1 MWRGGFVAALYERR
15 QILRRSQ
22 TAATTNSLVFPFDH
36 DWLRWLRS
44 PSFFCIMIGTIRKH
58 SVWLWWSIIPLT
70 ILSFVVYM
78 GSGPSRN
85 GGGRDSGDYGSLY
98 GNKITPEAFRN
109 AQAEVYLEYL
119 FKTGGWP
126 NENPNVS
133 QKDLTEQIYIRLML
147 IQKTGDLGIYVGDD
161 AVVTAANG
169 YLRLFDRSGEP
180 MRLDRFVKQ
189 ILQREQLTTEDFKN
203 YIRHNLAIE
212 QLRKT
217 MGLTG
222 ELVTPQEAATVY
234 ERQHQE
240 LSAQIVFFSA
250 SNYLSSVAITP
261 AAVRQFYTNY
271 LAEYRLPDRV
281 QVSYVAFE
289 VTNFQAEAEQE
300 LSKTNFN
307 DQVEAVYAQYGMNAF
322 PGVKTPAEAKE
333 KIRDI
338 LIRQQASAN
347 AKQQAKEFANAVF
360 NMDPA
365 KPENLA
371 AIAKQKG
378 VTVRVTAPFS
388 REYGP
393 EELTVPESFIKA
405 AFALTTDEPL
415 VGPVTGPNAVF
426 VMALDKQLPS
436 EIPPLDQ
443 IRGQV
448 TRDYQFH
455 EAVLRARSAGT
466 NFVHTLSGSLA
477 GGKSFASVCI
487 AAGLQPQML
496 PAFSLSTRELPEAGD
511 RANLSMLKQ
520 AAFTTPVGK
529 TSDFEETG
537 VGGFIVY
544 VQSQLPIDQSKMNS
558 ELPQYAVALRRERQ
572 SEAFGQWV
580 NLEANRQLRDTP
592 VFHKQTAPDTA
603 R

>member
-1 MWRGGFVAALYERR
+1 
-15 QILRRSQ
+15 
-22 TAATTNSLVFPFDH
+22 
-36 DWLRWLRS
+36 
-44 PSFFCIMIGTIRKH
+44 MIGTIRKH
-58 SVWLWWSIIPLT
+58 SGWLWAIIIT
-70 ILSFVVYM
+70 ATVISFIYW
-78 GSGPSRN
+78 GAGPSTTGGR
-85 GGGRDSGDYGSLY
+85 GGGGGGNFGLIY

-109 AQAEVYLEYL
+109 AQAEVYLDYL
-119 FKTGGWP
+119 FRTGGWP

-133 QKDLTEQIYIRLML
+133 EKDLTEQIYVRLML
-147 IQKTGDLGIYVGDD
+147 VQKAGDLGIYVGDD

-212 QLRKT
+212 QLREA

-222 ELVTPQEAATVY
+222 ELVTPQEAASVY

-250 SNYLSSVAITP
+250 SNYLSSVAMTP
-261 AAVRQFYTNY
+261 AVVAQFYTNY

-289 VTNFQAEAEQE
+289 VTNFTAEAEQK
-300 LSKTNFN
+300 LSKTNLN
-307 DQVEAVYAQYGMNAF
+307 DQVEAVYAQYGERIF
-322 PGVKTPAEAKE
+322 PEAKTPDE
-333 KIRDI
+333 KKAMIRET
-338 LIRQQASAN
+338 LIREQASVEA
-347 AKQQAKEFANAVF
+347 QRQAREFANAVF
-360 NMDPA
+360 NIDPA

-371 AIAKQKG
+371 TVAKQKG
-378 VTVRVTAPFS
+378 LTVCATAPFS

-415 VGPVTGPNAVF
+415 AGPIAGTNAVF

-443 IRGQV
+443 IRGRV

-455 EAVLRARSAGT
+455 EAVLLARSAGT
-466 NFVHTLSGSLA
+466 NFVHMLTESLA
-477 GGKSFASVCI
+477 GGKNFAAVCI
-487 AAGLQPQML
+487 AAGLQPEAL
-496 PAFSLSTRELPEAGD
+496 PAFSLSTRELPEVGD
-511 RANLSMLKQ
+511 RANLSVLKQ
-520 AAFTTPVGK
+520 AAFTTPIGK
-529 TSDFEETG
+529 TSNFEETG
-537 VGGFIVY
+537 SGGFIVY

-558 ELPQYAVALRRERQ
+558 ELPQYAAALRRERQ
-572 SEAFGQWV
+572 NEVFGQWV
-580 NLEANRQLRDTP
+580 NLEANRQLRATP
-592 VFHKQTAPDTA
+592 VFHNQTAPDTA

>member
-1 MWRGGFVAALYERR
+1 
-15 QILRRSQ
+15 
-22 TAATTNSLVFPFDH
+22 
-36 DWLRWLRS
+36 
-44 PSFFCIMIGTIRKH
+44 MIGTIRKH
-58 SVWLWWSIIPLT
+58 SGWLWAVIIT
-70 ILSFVVYM
+70 ATVISFIYW
-78 GSGPSRN
+78 GAAPSTTGGR
-85 GGGRDSGDYGSLY
+85 GGGSGDYGSIY
-98 GNKITPEAFRN
+98 GHKITMEEFRN
-109 AQAEVYLEYL
+109 AQAEVYLDYL
-119 FKTGGWP
+119 FRTGGWP

-133 QKDLTEQIYIRLML
+133 EKDLIEQIYARLML
-147 IQKTGDLGIYVGDD
+147 VQKAGDLGIYVGDD

-169 YLRLFDRSGEP
+169 YLHLFDRGGEP

-222 ELVTPQEAATVY
+222 ELVTPQEAATIY

-250 SNYLSSVAITP
+250 SNYLSSVAMTP
-261 AAVRQFYTNY
+261 AAVGQFYTNY

-281 QVSYVAFE
+281 QVSYVVFE
-289 VTNFQAEAEQE
+289 VTNFQAEAEQK

-307 DQVEAVYAQYGMNAF
+307 DQVETVYAQYGERIF
-322 PGVKTPAEAKE
+322 PEAKTPDE
-333 KIRDI
+333 KKARIRET
-338 LIRQQASAN
+338 LIQEQALVDA
-347 AKQQAKEFANAVF
+347 QRQAKEFANAVF

-371 AIAKQKG
+371 TVAKQKG
-378 VTVRVTAPFS
+378 LIVHVTAPFS
-388 REYGP
+388 RESGP

-415 VGPVTGPNAVF
+415 VGPIAGTNAVF
-426 VMALDKQLPS
+426 VVALDKQLPS

-443 IRGQV
+443 IRGRV

-455 EAVLRARSAGT
+455 EAVSLARSAGT
-466 NFVHTLSGSLA
+466 NFVHTLMEGLA
-477 GGKSFASVCI
+477 GGKNFASVCI
-487 AAGLQPQML
+487 AAGLQPQVL

-511 RANLSMLKQ
+511 RANLSVLKQ

-537 VGGFIVY
+537 SGGFIVY

-558 ELPQYAVALRRERQ
+558 ELPQYAAALRREHQ
-572 SEAFGQWV
+572 NEAFGQWV
-580 NLEANRQLRDTP
+580 NLEANRQLRATP
-592 VFHKQTAPDTA
+592 VFHRQTAPGTA

>member
-1 MWRGGFVAALYERR
+1 
-15 QILRRSQ
+15 
-22 TAATTNSLVFPFDH
+22 
-36 DWLRWLRS
+36 
-44 PSFFCIMIGTIRKH
+44 MIGTIRKH
-58 SVWLWWSIIPLT
+58 SKWLWWSIVPLT
-70 ILSFVVYM
+70 VVSFVVYM

-85 GGGRDSGDYGSLY
+85 GGGGGGDYGSLY
-98 GNKITPEAFRN
+98 GHKITVEEFRN
-109 AQAEVYLEYL
+109 AQAEVYLDYL
-119 FKTGGWP
+119 FRTGGWP

-133 QKDLTEQIYIRLML
+133 EKDLTEQIYIRLML
-147 IQKTGDLGIYVGDD
+147 VQKAGDMDIYVGDD
-161 AVVTAANG
+161 AVVTAADG

-203 YIRHNLAIE
+203 YIRHNLAVE
-212 QLRKT
+212 QLREA

-222 ELVTPQEAATVY
+222 EFVTPQEAATVY

-261 AAVRQFYTNY
+261 AAVGQFYTNY

-289 VTNFQAEAEQE
+289 VTNFQAEAEQN
-300 LSKTNFN
+300 LSKTNLN
-307 DQVEAVYAQYGMNAF
+307 DQVEAIYAKYGMNAF
-322 PGVKTPAEAKE
+322 PDAKTPGEAKD
-333 KIRDI
+333 KIRDA
-338 LIRQQASAN
+338 LIRQQASAD
-347 AKQQAKEFANAVF
+347 AQRQAREFANAVF
-360 NMDPA
+360 NIDPA

-371 AIAKQKG
+371 TVAKQKG
-378 VTVRVTAPFS
+378 LTVRVTAPFS

-393 EELTVPESFIKA
+393 EELTVPENFIKA
-405 AFALTTDEPL
+405 AFALSTDEPL
-415 VGPVTGPNAVF
+415 VGPVAGSNVVF

-443 IRGQV
+443 IRDRV
-448 TRDYQFH
+448 TRDYQFR
-455 EAVLRARSAGT
+455 EAVLLARSTGT
-466 NFVHTLSGSLA
+466 NFVHTLTESLA
-477 GGKSFASVCI
+477 GGKNFAAVCT
-487 AAGLQPQML
+487 AAGLQPQTL
-496 PAFSLSTRELPEAGD
+496 PAFSLSTRELPEVGD
-511 RANLSMLKQ
+511 RANLSALKQ

-537 VGGFIVY
+537 SGGFIVY

-558 ELPQYAVALRRERQ
+558 ELPQYAAALRRERQ
-572 SEAFGQWV
+572 NEAFNQWV
-580 NLEANRQLRDTP
+580 SLEVNRQLRDTP
-592 VFHKQTAPDTA
+592 IFHRQTTPGTA

>member
-1 MWRGGFVAALYERR
+1 
-15 QILRRSQ
+15 
-22 TAATTNSLVFPFDH
+22 
-36 DWLRWLRS
+36 
-44 PSFFCIMIGTIRKH
+44 MIGTIRKH
-58 SVWLWWSIIPLT
+58 SGWLWAIIIT
-70 ILSFVVYM
+70 ATVISFIYW
-78 GSGPSRN
+78 GAGPSTTGGR
-85 GGGRDSGDYGSLY
+85 GGGGGGDFGLIY

-109 AQAEVYLEYL
+109 AQAEVYLDYL
-119 FKTGGWP
+119 FRTGGWP

-133 QKDLTEQIYIRLML
+133 EKDLTEQIYVRLML
-147 IQKTGDLGIYVGDD
+147 VQKAGDLGIYVGDD

-212 QLRKT
+212 QLREA

-222 ELVTPQEAATVY
+222 ELVTPQEAASVY

-250 SNYLSSVAITP
+250 SNYLSSVAMTP
-261 AAVRQFYTNY
+261 AVVAQFYTNY

-289 VTNFQAEAEQE
+289 VTNFTAEAEQK
-300 LSKTNFN
+300 LSKTNLN
-307 DQVEAVYAQYGMNAF
+307 DQVEAVYAQYGERIF
-322 PGVKTPAEAKE
+322 PEAKTPDE
-333 KIRDI
+333 KKAMIRET
-338 LIRQQASAN
+338 LIREQASVEA
-347 AKQQAKEFANAVF
+347 QRQAREFANAVF
-360 NMDPA
+360 NIDPA

-371 AIAKQKG
+371 TVAKQKG
-378 VTVRVTAPFS
+378 LTVCATAPFS

-415 VGPVTGPNAVF
+415 AGPIAGTNAVF

-443 IRGQV
+443 IRGRV

-455 EAVLRARSAGT
+455 EAVLLARSAGT
-466 NFVHTLSGSLA
+466 NFVHMLTESLA
-477 GGKSFASVCI
+477 GGKNFAAVCI
-487 AAGLQPQML
+487 AAGLQPEAL
-496 PAFSLSTRELPEAGD
+496 PAFSLSTRELPEVGD
-511 RANLSMLKQ
+511 RANLSVLKQ
-520 AAFTTPVGK
+520 AAFTTPIGK
-529 TSDFEETG
+529 TSNFEETG
-537 VGGFIVY
+537 SGGFIVY

-558 ELPQYAVALRRERQ
+558 ELPQYAAALRRERQ
-572 SEAFGQWV
+572 NEVFGQWV
-580 NLEANRQLRDTP
+580 NLEANRQLRATP
-592 VFHKQTAPDTA
+592 VFHNQTAPDTA

>member
-1 MWRGGFVAALYERR
+1 
-15 QILRRSQ
+15 
-22 TAATTNSLVFPFDH
+22 
-36 DWLRWLRS
+36 
-44 PSFFCIMIGTIRKH
+44 MIGTIRKH
-58 SVWLWWSIIPLT
+58 SKWLWWSIIPLT

-85 GGGRDSGDYGSLY
+85 GGDRASGDFGSLY
-98 GNKITPEAFRN
+98 GQKITQEAFRN
-109 AQAEVYLEYL
+109 AQAEVYLDYL
-119 FKTGGWP
+119 FRTGGWP

-133 QKDLTEQIYIRLML
+133 EKELMEQIYIRLML
-147 IQKTGDLGIYVGDD
+147 VQKAGDLGVYVGDD

-180 MRLDRFVKQ
+180 MRLDQFAKQ
-189 ILQREQLTTEDFKN
+189 ILQRGQLTTEDFKN

-222 ELVTPQEAATVY
+222 ELVTPQEAAAVY

-250 SNYLSSVAITP
+250 SNYLSSVAIAP
-261 AAVRQFYTNY
+261 AVVGQFYTNY

-281 QVSYVAFE
+281 QVSYVAFD

-307 DQVEAVYAQYGMNAF
+307 DQVEAIYAKYGAGIF
-322 PGVKTPAEAKE
+322 PEAKTPEEKKAGIRAE
-333 KIRDI
+333 
-338 LIRQQASAN
+338 LIRQQALAD
-347 AKQQAKEFANAVF
+347 AKRQAKEFANAVF
-360 NMDPA
+360 SIDPA

-371 AIAKQKG
+371 AVAKQKG
-378 VTVRVTAPFS
+378 LTMHVTAPFS
-388 REYGP
+388 KEYGP
-393 EELTVPESFIKA
+393 EEFAVPESFVKA

-415 VGPVTGPNAVF
+415 VGPIAGTNAVF
-426 VMALDKQLPS
+426 VVALDKQLPS

-443 IRGQV
+443 IRDRV

-455 EAVLRARSAGT
+455 GAVLLARSAGT
-466 NFVHTLSGSLA
+466 NFVHTLTENLA
-477 GGKSFASVCI
+477 GGKNFAAVCI
-487 AAGLQPQML
+487 AAGLQPQVL
-496 PAFSLSTRELPEAGD
+496 PSFSLSTRELPEVGD
-511 RANLSMLKQ
+511 RANLSVFKQ

-537 VGGFIVY
+537 SGGFVVH
-544 VQSQLPIDQSKMNS
+544 VQSQLPIDQLKMDS
-558 ELPQYAVALRRERQ
+558 ELPQYAAALRRERQ
-572 SEAFGQWV
+572 SEAFSQWV

-592 VFHKQTAPDTA
+592 VFHGPSTPGTA

>member
-1 MWRGGFVAALYERR
+1 
-15 QILRRSQ
+15 
-22 TAATTNSLVFPFDH
+22 
-36 DWLRWLRS
+36 
-44 PSFFCIMIGTIRKH
+44 MIGTIRKH
-58 SVWLWWSIIPLT
+58 SKWLWWSIVPLT
-70 ILSFVVYM
+70 VVSFVVYM

-85 GGGRDSGDYGSLY
+85 GGGGGGDYGSLY
-98 GNKITPEAFRN
+98 GHKITAEEFRN
-109 AQAEVYLEYL
+109 AQAEVYLDYL
-119 FKTGGWP
+119 FRTGGWP

-133 QKDLTEQIYIRLML
+133 EKDLTEQIYIRLML
-147 IQKTGDLGIYVGDD
+147 VQKAGDMDIYVGDD
-161 AVVTAANG
+161 AVVTAADG

-203 YIRHNLAIE
+203 YIRHNLAVE
-212 QLRKT
+212 QLREA

-222 ELVTPQEAATVY
+222 EFVTPQEAATVY

-261 AAVRQFYTNY
+261 AAVGQFYTNY

-289 VTNFQAEAEQE
+289 VTNFQAEAEQN
-300 LSKTNFN
+300 LSKTNLN
-307 DQVEAVYAQYGMNAF
+307 DQVEVAYAQYGASIF
-322 PGVKTPAEAKE
+322 PEAKTPEE
-333 KIRDI
+333 KKARIRET
-338 LIRQQASAN
+338 LIREQASAD
-347 AKQQAKEFANAVF
+347 AQRQAREFANAVF
-360 NMDPA
+360 NIDPA
-365 KPENLA
+365 RPENLA
-371 AIAKQKG
+371 AVAKQKG
-378 VTVRVTAPFS
+378 LTVRVTAPFS

-405 AFALTTDEPL
+405 AFALSTDEPL
-415 VGPVTGPNAVF
+415 VGPVAGSNAVF

-443 IRGQV
+443 IRGRV
-448 TRDYQFH
+448 TRDYQFR
-455 EAVLRARSAGT
+455 EAVLLARSTGT
-466 NFVHTLSGSLA
+466 NFVHTLTESLA
-477 GGKSFASVCI
+477 GGKNFTAVCA
-487 AAGLQPQML
+487 AAGLQPQTL

-511 RANLSMLKQ
+511 RANLSALKQ

-537 VGGFIVY
+537 SGGFIVY

-558 ELPQYAVALRRERQ
+558 ELPQYAAALRRERQ
-572 SEAFGQWV
+572 NEAFNQWV
-580 NLEANRQLRDTP
+580 SLEVNRQLRNTP
-592 VFHKQTAPDTA
+592 IFHRQTTPGTA

>member
-1 MWRGGFVAALYERR
+1 
-15 QILRRSQ
+15 
-22 TAATTNSLVFPFDH
+22 
-36 DWLRWLRS
+36 
-44 PSFFCIMIGTIRKH
+44 MIGTIRKH
-58 SVWLWWSIIPLT
+58 SKWLWWSIVPLT
-70 ILSFVVYM
+70 VVSFVVYM

-85 GGGRDSGDYGSLY
+85 GGGGGGDYGSLY
-98 GNKITPEAFRN
+98 GHKITAEEFRN
-109 AQAEVYLEYL
+109 AQAEVYLDYL
-119 FKTGGWP
+119 FRTGGWP

-133 QKDLTEQIYIRLML
+133 EKDLTEQIYIRLML
-147 IQKTGDLGIYVGDD
+147 VQKAGDMDIYVGDD
-161 AVVTAANG
+161 AVVTAADG

-203 YIRHNLAIE
+203 YIRHNLAVE
-212 QLRKT
+212 QLREA

-222 ELVTPQEAATVY
+222 EFVTPQEAATVY

-261 AAVRQFYTNY
+261 AAVGQFYTNY

-289 VTNFQAEAEQE
+289 VTNFQAEAEQN
-300 LSKTNFN
+300 LSKTNLN
-307 DQVEAVYAQYGMNAF
+307 DQVEVAYAQYGASIF
-322 PGVKTPAEAKE
+322 PEAKTPEE
-333 KIRDI
+333 KKARIRET
-338 LIRQQASAN
+338 LIREQASAD
-347 AKQQAKEFANAVF
+347 AQRQAREFANAVF
-360 NMDPA
+360 NIDPA
-365 KPENLA
+365 RPENLA
-371 AIAKQKG
+371 AVAKQKG
-378 VTVRVTAPFS
+378 LTVRVTAPFS

-405 AFALTTDEPL
+405 AFALSTDEPL
-415 VGPVTGPNAVF
+415 VGPVAGSNAVF

-443 IRGQV
+443 IRGRV
-448 TRDYQFH
+448 TRDYQFR
-455 EAVLRARSAGT
+455 EAVLLARSTGT
-466 NFVHTLSGSLA
+466 NFVHTLTESLA
-477 GGKSFASVCI
+477 GGKNFTAVCA
-487 AAGLQPQML
+487 AAGLQPQTL

-511 RANLSMLKQ
+511 RANLSALKQ

-537 VGGFIVY
+537 SGGFIVY

-558 ELPQYAVALRRERQ
+558 ELPQYAAALRRERQ
-572 SEAFGQWV
+572 NEAFNQWV
-580 NLEANRQLRDTP
+580 SLEVNRQLRTP
-592 VFHKQTAPDTA
+592 GTA

>member
-1 MWRGGFVAALYERR
+1 
-15 QILRRSQ
+15 
-22 TAATTNSLVFPFDH
+22 
-36 DWLRWLRS
+36 
-44 PSFFCIMIGTIRKH
+44 MIGTIRKH
-58 SVWLWWSIIPLT
+58 SKWLWWSIIPLT

-78 GSGPSRN
+78 GSGPSPGSRGR
-85 GGGRDSGDYGSLY
+85 GGGGDFGLIY

-109 AQAEVYLEYL
+109 AQAEVYLDYL
-119 FKTGGWP
+119 FRTGGWP

-133 QKDLTEQIYIRLML
+133 EKDLTEQIYIRLML
-147 IQKTGDLGIYVGDD
+147 VQKAGDLGIYVSND

-169 YLRLFDRSGEP
+169 YLHLFDRTGEP

-212 QLRKT
+212 QLREA

-222 ELVTPQEAATVY
+222 ELVTPQEAASVY

-250 SNYLSSVAITP
+250 SNYLSSVAMTP
-261 AAVRQFYTNY
+261 AAVAQFYTNY

-289 VTNFQAEAEQE
+289 VTNFTAEAEQK
-300 LSKTNFN
+300 LSKTNLN
-307 DQVEAVYAQYGMNAF
+307 DQVEAVYAQYGERIF
-322 PGVKTPAEAKE
+322 PEAKTPDE
-333 KIRDI
+333 KKAMIRET
-338 LIRQQASAN
+338 LIREQALVEA
-347 AKQQAKEFANAVF
+347 QRQAREFANAVF
-360 NMDPA
+360 NIDPA

-371 AIAKQKG
+371 TVAKQKG
-378 VTVRVTAPFS
+378 LTVHVTAPFS

-415 VGPVTGPNAVF
+415 AGPIAGTNAVF

-443 IRGQV
+443 IRGRV

-455 EAVLRARSAGT
+455 EAVLVARSAGT
-466 NFVHTLSGSLA
+466 NFVHMLTESLA
-477 GGKSFASVCI
+477 SGKNFASVCI
-487 AAGLQPQML
+487 AAGLQPEAL
-496 PAFSLSTRELPEAGD
+496 PAFSLSTRELPEVGD

-520 AAFTTPVGK
+520 AAFTTPIGK
-529 TSDFEETG
+529 TSNFEETRS
-537 VGGFIVY
+537 GGFIVY

-558 ELPQYAVALRRERQ
+558 ELPQYAAALRRERQ
-572 SEAFGQWV
+572 NEAFGQWV
-580 NLEANRQLRDTP
+580 NLEANRQLRATP
-592 VFHKQTAPDTA
+592 VFHNQTAPDTA

>member
-1 MWRGGFVAALYERR
+1 
-15 QILRRSQ
+15 
-22 TAATTNSLVFPFDH
+22 
-36 DWLRWLRS
+36 
-44 PSFFCIMIGTIRKH
+44 MIGTIRKH
-58 SVWLWWSIIPLT
+58 SKWLWWSIVPLT
-70 ILSFVVYM
+70 VVSFVVYM

-85 GGGRDSGDYGSLY
+85 GGGGGGDYGSLY
-98 GNKITPEAFRN
+98 GHKITVEEFRN
-109 AQAEVYLEYL
+109 AQAEVYLDYL
-119 FKTGGWP
+119 FRTGGWP

-133 QKDLTEQIYIRLML
+133 EKDLTEQIYIRLML
-147 IQKTGDLGIYVGDD
+147 VQKAGDMDIYVGDD
-161 AVVTAANG
+161 AVVTAADG

-203 YIRHNLAIE
+203 YIRHNLAVE
-212 QLRKT
+212 QLREA

-222 ELVTPQEAATVY
+222 EFVTPQEAATVY

-261 AAVRQFYTNY
+261 AAVGQFYTNY

-289 VTNFQAEAEQE
+289 VTNFQAEAEQN
-300 LSKTNFN
+300 LSKTNLN
-307 DQVEAVYAQYGMNAF
+307 DQVEVAYAQYGASIF
-322 PGVKTPAEAKE
+322 PEAKTPEE
-333 KIRDI
+333 KKARIRET
-338 LIRQQASAN
+338 LIREQASAD
-347 AKQQAKEFANAVF
+347 AQRQAREFANAVF
-360 NMDPA
+360 NIDPA
-365 KPENLA
+365 RPENLA
-371 AIAKQKG
+371 AVAKQKG
-378 VTVRVTAPFS
+378 LTVRVTAPFS

-405 AFALTTDEPL
+405 AFALSTDEPL
-415 VGPVTGPNAVF
+415 VGPVAGSNAVF

-443 IRGQV
+443 IRGRV
-448 TRDYQFH
+448 TRDYQFR
-455 EAVLRARSAGT
+455 EAVLLARSTGT
-466 NFVHTLSGSLA
+466 NFVHTLTESLA
-477 GGKSFASVCI
+477 GGKNFTAVCA
-487 AAGLQPQML
+487 AAGLQPQTL

-511 RANLSMLKQ
+511 RANLSALKQ

-537 VGGFIVY
+537 SGGFIVY

-558 ELPQYAVALRRERQ
+558 ELPQYAAALRRERQ
-572 SEAFGQWV
+572 NEAFNQWV
-580 NLEANRQLRDTP
+580 SLEVNRQLRNTP
-592 VFHKQTAPDTA
+592 IFHRQTTPGTA